1 MPLENKWDDYSIDQ
15 FQWKDDI
22 HFVLDQHA

>member
-1 MPLENKWDDYSIDQ
+1 MARTSYISRHD
-15 FQWKDDI
+15 DDI